1 LKSKSLI
8 TTNHIHGDVLFNLS
22 SIFRGY
28 NPDRFYSISPYLG
41 VGWAWVTTGEPR
53 SSEPSV
59 NIGVYNSF
67 RLNPAFNLTLDFRGA
82 LMKDGFDGE
91 MGERKEEGIAL
102 ATVGVLYNFKNRTWN
117 REKEVRITTYDDR
130 ELKMLRERV
139 NQLVSDNEA
148 LQRQLKEATHS
159 DITDIKVE
167 KNVVVSPILIT
178 FPINRSVVSNQAR
191 VNLGFFAKVIKAG
204 NPDRVYNI
212 AGYADK
218 GTGSITVN
226 ERLSRECA
234 EAIYNVLVREFGVPA
249 SQPTISHHGGV
260 DNMYYDDPRLSRAVI
275 VLSN

>member
-1 LKSKSLI
+1 MLFVSLASIAFGQSEARSDTTISINTDKYRVMTNRYFENWFIGFGAGTQILIGDHDRQMQTMDRLTPALVGYVGKWFTPGIGVRVGYMGYKLKGLTHNSWESAKTHSTGEIYEDVRTASDLGKLEVQKFNY
-8 TTNHIHGDVLFNLS
+8 NHIHGDVLFNLS

-67 RLNPAFNLTLDFRGA
+67 RLNPTFNLTLDFRGA

-130 ELKMLRERV
+130 ELKMLR
-139 NQLVSDNEA
+139 
-148 LQRQLKEATHS
+148 
-159 DITDIKVE
+159 
-167 KNVVVSPILIT
+167 
-178 FPINRSVVSNQAR
+178 
-191 VNLGFFAKVIKAG
+191 G
-204 NPDRVYNI
+204 
-212 AGYADK
+212 
-218 GTGSITVN
+218 GSTN
-226 ERLSRECA
+226 
-234 EAIYNVLVREFGVPA
+234 
-249 SQPTISHHGGV
+249 
-260 DNMYYDDPRLSRAVI
+260 
-275 VLSN
+275 